1 MVTLDPMQRIPT
13 QPPSRKYRARRGF
26 ALMDAVIAGILLS
39 IGLVTVLSVG
49 GQAMTMQRR
58 GEVDVRASAALDEL
72 LSAVL
77 TEGPEDYEKLH
88 PLSGS
93 FEADS
98 PFQDFQFTV
107 EIERG
112 GAGVPARVL
121 ARVIHEGGR
130 EYSIETSI
138 AEKRG
143 DEPDP
148 VRTPSEPIDR
158 VARIEQKHA
167 ARDGQ
172 GSAGSAA
179 GGGAAGG
186 SASSGSGNSGTG
198 GPAGSTGKSNGG
210 SNGKVP

>member
-1 MVTLDPMQRIPT
+1 
-13 QPPSRKYRARRGF
+13 
-26 ALMDAVIAGILLS
+26 MDAVIAGILLS

-58 GEVDVRASAALDEL
+58 GEVDVRAAAALDEL

-93 FEADS
+93 FDVDS
-98 PFQDFQFTV
+98 PYQDFQFSV

-121 ARVIHEGGR
+121 ARVMHEGGR
-130 EYSIETSI
+130 EYSVETSV

-143 DEPDP
+143 EEPDP
-148 VRTPSEPIDR
+148 IRSPSEPIDR
-158 VARIEQKHA
+158 AARIAQKHA
-167 ARDGQ
+167 AREGGMAPES
-172 GSAGSAA
+172 GSS
-179 GGGAAGG
+179 G
-186 SASSGSGNSGTG
+186 SASGGSSTGSGGTG

>member
-1 MVTLDPMQRIPT
+1 
-13 QPPSRKYRARRGF
+13 
-26 ALMDAVIAGILLS
+26 MDAVIAGILLS
-39 IGLVTVLSVG
+39 IGLVTILSVG

-58 GEVDVRASAALDEL
+58 GEVDVRAAAALDEL

-93 FEADS
+93 FDADS

-112 GAGVPARVL
+112 GAGVPARVV
-121 ARVIHEGGR
+121 ASVIHEGGR
-130 EYSIETSI
+130 DYSIETSI

-172 GSAGSAA
+172 GGAAGSAA
-179 GGGAAGG
+179 GGGASGG
-186 SASSGSGNSGTG
+186 SMSGSSGSSGTG

>member
-1 MVTLDPMQRIPT
+1 
-13 QPPSRKYRARRGF
+13 
-26 ALMDAVIAGILLS
+26 MDAVIAGILLS

-58 GEVDVRASAALDEL
+58 GEVDVRAAAALDEL

-121 ARVIHEGGR
+121 ARVKHENGR
-130 EYSIETSI
+130 EYSVETSI

-148 VRTPSEPIDR
+148 VRTPTEPIDR
-158 VARIEQKHA
+158 MARIEQKHA

-172 GSAGSAA
+172 SGAGSAA
-179 GGGAAGG
+179 GGAGASG
-186 SASSGSGNSGTG
+186 ASSTGGAGSGATG
-198 GPAGSTGKSNGG
+198 PVGSTGKSNGG
-210 SNGKVP
+210 TNGKVP

>member
-1 MVTLDPMQRIPT
+1 
-13 QPPSRKYRARRGF
+13 
-26 ALMDAVIAGILLS
+26 MDAVIAGILLS

-58 GEVDVRASAALDEL
+58 GEVDVRAASALDEL

-93 FEADS
+93 FDVDS

-121 ARVIHEGGR
+121 ARVTHESGR
-130 EYSIETSI
+130 EYSAETSI

-148 VRTPSEPIDR
+148 VRAPSEPIDR
-158 VARIEQKHA
+158 AARIAQKHA
-167 ARDGQ
+167 ARDGESGA
-172 GSAGSAA
+172 GSATGGSAA
-179 GGGAAGG
+179 GGTSTG
-186 SASSGSGNSGTG
+186 SSGGTSG
-198 GPAGSTGKSNGG
+198 PVGSSGKSNGG
-210 SNGKVP
+210 TNGKVP